1 MNTELFETTA
11 SRIQEKEVV
20 KFKVKG
26 IHKNVFVEALVIPTI
41 CLFLI
46 NQDSNSILLS
56 KCLHL
61 RYLHLVQSSM
71 ESFLNIDLLIGLINN
86 YDFINGSVIRGK
98 SDEPMA
104 LESTLEWI
112 AFIIC
117 IIKQMFTM

>member
-1 MNTELFETTA
+1 MFETTA
-11 SRIQEKEVV
+11 SKIQEKEVV